1 MEGENKGGVNFF
13 TMPNQGNAAT
23 DTMAMMMNNPW
34 MYLVMMAW
42 LNNGGYGNN
51 NNRNVEAQLA
61 AMQGQIND
69 NNNNAIARE
78 AIQGNGFAISQLAQ
92 NLNVDANSLRAAVGD
107 VKDAIFALG
116 SKNDMGFMGVTNT
129 VNLGNLN
136 MIQQLKD
143 CCCAMQKQTMEQ
155 GYQGRIETIQ
165 QTDDLKT
172 TIRTEVGLARA
183 ELAAFKQA
191 YEQGRY
197 QDVVAEKTRLQTEL
211 DLLRQQN
218 ANTAAL
224 ANFINPLKS
233 QMQLLEWQMQQYIV
247 KPTGVAASA
256 ASNG

>member
-23 DTMAMMMNNPW
+23 DTMAMMMNNPF

-42 LNNGGYGNN
+42 LNNGGCG

-165 QTDDLKT
+165 QTDDIKT
-172 TIRTEVGLARA
+172 AIRVENGLTRTEV
-183 ELAAFKQA
+183 AAFRQA
-191 YEQGRY
+191 WENARY

-211 DLLRQQN
+211 DLLRQQD

-233 QMQLLEWQMQQYIV
+233 QIQLLEWQMQQYIV

>member
-13 TMPNQGNAAT
+13 TMPNQGSTPA

-42 LNNGGYGNN
+42 LNNGGYGN

-92 NLNVDANSLRAAVGD
+92 NLNVDANSLRAAVGN

-143 CCCAMQKQTMEQ
+143 CCCAMQRQTMEQ

-172 TIRTEVGLARA
+172 TIRTEVGLART

-211 DLLRQQN
+211 DLLRQQD

-224 ANFINPLKS
+224 ANFITPL
-233 QMQLLEWQMQQYIV
+233 QRQIQLMEWQMQQYIAP
-247 KPTGVAASA
+247 KAAINTAASTGA
-256 ASNG
+256 

>member
-13 TMPNQGNAAT
+13 TMPNQGSAAT

-42 LNNGGYGNN
+42 LNNGGMGN

-92 NLNVDANSLRAAVGD
+92 NLNVDANTLR
-107 VKDAIFALG
+107 DAINTVNFGISNLG
-116 SKNDMGFMGVTNT
+116 TQTGMGFTGVTNAI
-129 VNLGNLN
+129 NLGNLN
-136 MIQQLKD
+136 LIQQLKD

-211 DLLRQQN
+211 DLLRQQD